1 MTKEIIEQAGK
12 NIAIIN
18 NSRQKELDIFWKTTI
33 RDEVNSLP
41 DGVSKRGGTKELNAL
56 IKSFENEIKEN
67 MELDNEILELF
78 SSVILD
84 YYEIDTNED
93 IKKLFNP
100 LINIAELKHITP
112 GSFFTWNNM
121 ELVTISVIH
130 NIYNDIQFLKKHKK
144 RFFENIREK
153 NKAIENLKK
162 SIDIAVRF
170 NNQLLIYELENMINQ
185 IQEENFV
192 TEEII
197 YKSCFYGLHQVLS
210 EEFAKSTKAVDIAN
224 ELLDNFFCIGKRYKP
239 SKNIAEKEFFEHGY
253 EESRA
258 FIYYKS

>member
-1 MTKEIIEQAGK
+1 MTKEIIEQAVK

-112 GSFFTWNNM
+112 GSFFTWNWNDPK
-121 ELVTISVIH
+121 LVDT
-130 NIYNDIQFLKKHKK
+130 FL
-144 RFFENIREK
+144 F
-153 NKAIENLKK
+153 
-162 SIDIAVRF
+162 S
-170 NNQLLIYELENMINQ
+170 
-185 IQEENFV
+185 
-192 TEEII
+192 
-197 YKSCFYGLHQVLS
+197 
-210 EEFAKSTKAVDIAN
+210 
-224 ELLDNFFCIGKRYKP
+224 
-239 SKNIAEKEFFEHGY
+239 
-253 EESRA
+253 
-258 FIYYKS
+258 

>member
-1 MTKEIIEQAGK
+1 
-12 NIAIIN
+12 
-18 NSRQKELDIFWKTTI
+18 
-33 RDEVNSLP
+33 
-41 DGVSKRGGTKELNAL
+41 
-56 IKSFENEIKEN
+56 

-100 LINIAELKHITP
+100 LINIAELKNITP

-153 NKAIENLKK
+153 NKATENLKK
-162 SIDIAVRF
+162 SIDIAARF
-170 NNQLLIYELENMINQ
+170 NNQLLVYELEIMIDQ
-185 IQEENFV
+185 VKEESFI
-192 TEEII
+192 TEELI
-197 YKSCFYGLHQVLS
+197 YKSCFFNLHKTLC
-210 EEFAKSTKAVDIAN
+210 EEFSKTTRAVEIAN
-224 ELLDNFFCIGKRYKP
+224 SLLDSFFDIKKQYKP
-239 SKNIAEKEFFEHGY
+239 SKKIGRKDFY
-253 EESRA
+253 ENGFQEPRS
-258 FIYYKS
+258 FYYYKS